1 MSTVYYLC
9 SQSEC
14 LADYKQSNRK
24 RIMRFKC
31 EGQLQIRINL
41 LSGYACIMLTHN
53 YLHKRPENS
62 HSIPE
67 NICMEI
73 RQNIHLEPL
82 QLRKYLTKKF
92 DLSDITPKQIYYCWS
107 SSTQSAYKFDDDP
120 VKSAVY
126 LLKNVYQSQNC
137 ELIMEKNT
145 SDIVAIAFSTPIL
158 KYAQQI
164 EEAHVDA
171 TYKTAKGRFELYGV
185 VGEINGSGFPLAYCL
200 MDTSRHSGNNESI
213 RTQLLIEFF
222 QALRNRSLIPK
233 FIFTD
238 KDFAEINAAQLV
250 WRNSQTRLCLWHIK
264 RAILTRLR
272 SKKEQ
277 QRFAYIKESDLKR
290 FPFIDPTFRP
300 IPGSTSLFC
309 PVSLHK
315 SVVTLIERHFNLHPL
330 IPIDMSGGSL
340 TPDQIHY
347 NSTKEVYD
355 FCRLNDLSALWLYL
369 FSCWYSEGKYSLWA
383 HSCHPQI
390 PFSKTTMM
398 IEAHW
403 KVLKRDYLYRFNRPR
418 LDYVIYI
425 ICEHLLPQ
433 QENRLLHNCH
443 SSDLVYGSR
452 DKLMQ
457 NSKR

>member
-1 MSTVYYLC
+1 M
-9 SQSEC
+9 
-14 LADYKQSNRK
+14 
-24 RIMRFKC
+24 
-31 EGQLQIRINL
+31 
-41 LSGYACIMLTHN
+41 
-53 YLHKRPENS
+53 
-62 HSIPE
+62 
-67 NICMEI
+67 
-73 RQNIHLEPL
+73 
-82 QLRKYLTKKF
+82 
-92 DLSDITPKQIYYCWS
+92 
-107 SSTQSAYKFDDDP
+107 
-120 VKSAVY
+120 
-126 LLKNVYQSQNC
+126 
-137 ELIMEKNT
+137 
-145 SDIVAIAFSTPIL
+145 
-158 KYAQQI
+158 
-164 EEAHVDA
+164 
-171 TYKTAKGRFELYGV
+171 
-185 VGEINGSGFPLAYCL
+185 
-200 MDTSRHSGNNESI
+200 
-213 RTQLLIEFF
+213 
-222 QALRNRSLIPK
+222 
-233 FIFTD
+233 
-238 KDFAEINAAQLV
+238 

-330 IPIDMSGGSL
+330 IPIDVSGGSL

-383 HSCHPQI
+383 RSCHPQI

-433 QENRLLHNCH
+433 QENRLLQLLNGRQYPHWWEEFKREWKKAGQRHFSTN
-443 SSDLVYGSR
+443 SGENYYTSDALWVCSCPSFLQSRFLLCKHLVIAAGGC
-452 DKLMQ
+452 
-457 NSKR
+457 SKRLIYNEIRRGRERPFISFVKDNHRESEQETNENSMDMFRLEQVTNENDIDSVHLQEPTVSESPEIDVEQLRHEIQTRKEFLDHLTAEFEQKNYQHVQALLDGTKRINDIMGDIQEAREKRKRARTWKDSKPWTMFLK